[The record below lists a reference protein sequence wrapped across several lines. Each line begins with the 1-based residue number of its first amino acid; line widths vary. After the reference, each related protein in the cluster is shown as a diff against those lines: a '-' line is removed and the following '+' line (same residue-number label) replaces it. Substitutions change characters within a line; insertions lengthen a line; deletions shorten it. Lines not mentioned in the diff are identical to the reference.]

1 MNNVLNEGKEDFSR
15 PILWI
20 VIPCYNEE
28 DVLPIT
34 APMFLEQI
42 QTMISKKKI
51 SAKSRILFV
60 NDGSKDSTWDII
72 CKLAQDDEHYIGI
85 SQSRNRGHQNAV
97 LAGLMEARDVCDITI
112 SIDCDGQDDIT
123 VMERMVDEYLA
134 GAEVVYGVR
143 SKRDTD
149 TFFKRFT
156 AESFYKLLDK
166 MGVETVYNHAD
177 YRLISARVLQEFAGF
192 QEVNIF
198 LRGMIPLVGYK
209 STTVYY
215 ERHERI
221 AGESHYPLSKMLAI
235 AVDGITSLSV
245 RPISIITGA
254 GCVVSLIGFVGI
266 IWAIITA
273 ILGNAVPGWA
283 SIVCIVCFLGGI
295 QLLSLGVIGEY
306 IGKIYLES
314 KHRPRYIISDK
325 TWEPY
330 ERHYKG

>member
-42 QTMISKKKI
+42 QTMISKEKI

-72 CKLAQDDEHYIGI
+72 CELAQEDEHYIGI

-123 VMERMVDEYLA
+123 AMERMVDEYLA

-198 LRGMIPLVGYK
+198 LRGMIMLVGYK
-209 STTVYY
+209 NATVYY